1 MKTFPE
7 PKSFDWNEGNIN
19 KNWDK
24 HRVYH
29 LECEE
34 IFFNESI
41 VTKVEKRGVSQ
52 EERVCALGVTNE
64 GRFLFV
70 VFTIPKGRIRVV
82 SARDMNKKER
92 KTYHEKIKEDAE
104 IQK

>member
-7 PKSFDWNEGNIN
+7 SKSFDWDDDNIN

-24 HRVYH
+24 HRVHH

-34 IFFNESI
+34 IFFNEPI

-52 EERVCALGVTNE
+52 EERVCALGMTNE

-70 VFTIPKGRIRVV
+70 VFTIRRERIRVV
-82 SARDMNKKER
+82 SAQDMNKKER
-92 KTYHEKIKEDAE
+92 KIYHEKIKEDAE
-104 IQK
+104 I

>member
-1 MKTFPE
+1 MKIFPE
-7 PKSFDWNEGNIN
+7 PKSFDWDEGNID

-24 HRVYH
+24 HRVHH

-34 IFFNESI
+34 IFFNEPI

-52 EERVCALGVTNE
+52 EERVSALGVTNE

-70 VFTIPKGRIRVV
+70 VFTIRRGGIRVI
-82 SARDMNKKER
+82 SARDMNKKEG
-92 KTYHEKIKEDAE
+92 KIYHEKNKKHPE
-104 IQK
+104 I

>member
-1 MKTFPE
+1 MKFFP
-7 PKSFDWNEGNIN
+7 PSKSFEWDEGNIN

-24 HRVYH
+24 HRVHH

-34 IFFNESI
+34 IFFNEPI
-41 VTKVEKRGVSQ
+41 ITKVEKGGVSQ
-52 EERVCALGVTNE
+52 EERVSALGVTNE

-70 VFTIPKGRIRVV
+70 VFTMRRGRIRVV

-92 KTYHEKIKEDAE
+92 EIYHEKVKKDTE
-104 IQK
+104 I

>member
-1 MKTFPE
+1 MKIFPE
-7 PKSFDWNEGNIN
+7 PKSFDWDEGNIN

-24 HRVYH
+24 HRVHH

-34 IFFNESI
+34 IFFNEPI

-52 EERVCALGVTNE
+52 EERVSALGVTNE

-70 VFTIPKGRIRVV
+70 IFTIRRGRTRVV

-92 KTYHEKIKEDAE
+92 KIYHEKIKKHPE
-104 IQK
+104 I

>member
-1 MKTFPE
+1 MKSFPRS
-7 PKSFDWNEGNIN
+7 KSFDWDEGNIN

-24 HRVYH
+24 HRVHH

-34 IFFNESI
+34 IFFNEPI
-41 VTKVEKRGVSQ
+41 TTKVEKRGLPQ
-52 EERVCALGVTNE
+52 EERISALGVTNE

-70 VFTIPKGRIRVV
+70 VFIIRRGRIRVI

-92 KTYHEKIKEDAE
+92 KIYHEKIKKGTE
-104 IQK
+104 I